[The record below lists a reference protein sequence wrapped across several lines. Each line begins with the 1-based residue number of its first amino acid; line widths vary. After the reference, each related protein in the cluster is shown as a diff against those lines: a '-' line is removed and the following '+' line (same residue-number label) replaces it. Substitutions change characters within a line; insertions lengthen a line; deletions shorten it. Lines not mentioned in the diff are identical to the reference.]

1 MHRSNLLQLA
11 AGCHLPRNTF
21 KTHLK
26 QQMWP
31 QSTSHQMRNTLLACI
46 CLNTCQYTYEQRP
59 YIQRGVCVRAH
70 PDRQT
75 AEHKN
80 TRTQGQTLPPAAG
93 RPLSMVLQG
102 RRPRSPPAGPA
113 ALPVAGFS
121 CFLPIRDTSGYK
133 PRSFRS
139 SLRFYGQRQVE
150 LLRGT

>member
-1 MHRSNLLQLA
+1 MTSKHITSDAQHIIGLHLLK
-11 AGCHLPRNTF
+11 HLPIHIRA
-21 KTHLK
+21 KTVY
-26 QQMWP
+26 
-31 QSTSHQMRNTLLACI
+31 SEGCVCAC
-46 CLNTCQYTYEQRP
+46 TP
-59 YIQRGVCVRAH
+59 G
-70 PDRQT
+70 QT

-139 SLRFYGQRQVE
+139 SLCFYGQRQVE